1 MSVQKDDVSGKEEG
15 INGTKT
21 FKISHDKS
29 KLFALN
35 LLDLS
40 YEIGDGD
47 GGCTSQGG
55 RKRLHSCL
63 SLN

>member
-1 MSVQKDDVSGKEEG
+1 MRVQKDDVSGKKEG

-29 KLFALN
+29 KLLALN

-47 GGCTSQGG
+47 CTSQGG